1 MAHLSCRLPD
11 SLWHALNERAC
22 RDGEPVS
29 HLVAHAV
36 AQFLEVNHATIF
48 QVSTSSALVE
58 GVYQGAVRVGKL
70 REHGNLGLG
79 TFDHLDGEMVVVD
92 GEFYQ
97 VRADG
102 TVSRAADDML
112 SPFAVVT
119 DFAPD
124 HEAALARCA
133 SLTELTAAFDSLRDS
148 PNFFFALRADGRF
161 ERVHTRAMCRS
172 EEGVPLA
179 EAAAHQP
186 EFEFGPVEGTLV
198 GFWAPQYTKTLN
210 VPGYHLHFVDRER
223 GRGGH
228 LLECSSG
235 ALELKCQRVTGLTV
249 ALPETADFI
258 KADFS
263 RDPSAAL
270 AYAEQEHR
278 K

>member
-1 MAHLSCRLPD
+1 MAHLNCRLPE
-11 SLWHALNERAC
+11 SLWRALNARAR
-22 RDGEPVS
+22 RDGEPLS
-29 HLVAHAV
+29 HLVARAL
-36 AQFLEVNHATIF
+36 AEFLDLNHATIF

-58 GVYQGAVRVGKL
+58 GIYQGAVRVGKL

-102 TVSRAADDML
+102 AVSRAADDL
-112 SPFAVVT
+112 LTPFAVVT
-119 DFAPD
+119 DFTPD
-124 HEAALARCA
+124 HKAELAGCA
-133 SLTELTAAFDSLRDS
+133 SLAELTAAFDRLRDS

-161 ERVHTRAMCRS
+161 DRVHTRAMCRS

-179 EAAAHQP
+179 AAAAHQP

-198 GFWAPQYTKTLN
+198 GFWSPQYTKTLN
-210 VPGYHLHFVDRER
+210 VPGYHLHFLDRQR
-223 GRGGH
+223 TRGGH
-228 LLECSSG
+228 LLACAGG
-235 ALELKCQRVTGLTV
+235 ALELKCQRVAGLTV
-249 ALPETADFI
+249 ALPETEDFL

-263 RDPSAAL
+263 RDPGEAL
-270 AYAEQEHR
+270 AYAEQEH